1 MDLAEHLELQQK
13 EMKRRYD
20 MIVQLQKRILE
31 LEIIIAKKNL
41 QIIKYETQ

>member
-1 MDLAEHLELQQK
+1 MDLVEHLELQQK